1 MNFLISLICKFQNQI
16 SDSVSG
22 RLMSLMEQVRALWGC
37 LGSRR
42 VLQDGCGGPL
52 GDKLQWKR
60 VKLLLLKLYG
70 HDVVETHYKKY
81 I

>member
-1 MNFLISLICKFQNQI
+1 M
-16 SDSVSG
+16 
-22 RLMSLMEQVRALWGC
+22 GC

-60 VKLLLLKLYG
+60 VKLLLLKLHG